1 MIISSS
7 VDKER
12 VKHKIDSLN
21 LEKPWQVEIKLYKK
35 NRSLAQNKLYRRWLG
50 EISKCNGDDPDA
62 LHEHFKEQYIETEY
76 VTAFGKTKVKTKT
89 TTDLNT
95 KEFTQYLEKIDRFC
109 VSFLNLV
116 LSSPEDLYYEAMGIK
131 RK

>member
-1 MIISSS
+1 MIIRTQD
-7 VDKER
+7 DKNKALNR
-12 VKHKIDSLN
+12 ISL
-21 LEKPWQVEIKLYKK
+21 LVLDKPWEIDIKPYKK
-35 NRSLAQNKLYRRWLG
+35 NRSFAQNKLYRRWLG
-50 EISKCNGDDPDA
+50 EISEFNGDDPDA

-76 VTAFGKTKVKTKT
+76 VTAFGKTKAKTKT

-116 LSSPEDLYYEAMGIK
+116 LSSPEDLIYEALGY
-131 RK
+131 RR